1 MLEKLRMWILKLFM
15 KPNEW
20 ERFQHSE
27 YSDALEKSLRDLE
40 SFVHESDDADYIMK
54 NAMKTALEFYQ
65 GDWIGFLEVD
75 LELGL
80 WTPTH

>member
-1 MLEKLRMWILKLFM
+1 MFEKIRMWLLKMFM
-15 KPNEW
+15 KPKEW

-27 YSDALEKSLRDLE
+27 YSDALEQSLRDLE

-65 GDWIGFLEVD
+65 RRQGFKRKASFQ
-75 LELGL
+75 
-80 WTPTH
+80 T